1 MTLGVPVCGTGREDE
16 SAGGPQPNP
25 SFPTPIP
32 NQQVMES
39 TPIAEGG
46 TPHNQGAVNNSTDPQ
61 PPQNNDKEFNQLVV
75 KALLA
80 AKPADAKPQ

>member
-1 MTLGVPVCGTGREDE
+1 
-16 SAGGPQPNP
+16 
-25 SFPTPIP
+25 
-32 NQQVMES
+32 MES